1 MGPLHGIK
9 VVEFAALG
17 PCPMAAMILADL
29 GAEVVRIERKPAPG
43 AKPASASRGD
53 AGPSQD
59 APTPPRGAEAP
70 PSGGSGGSPLFDPNI
85 DILNRSRRVVTLDL
99 KKPEGLAAARELVA
113 KADILVEGYRPGVME
128 RLGLGPD
135 DSIKANPRLVYG
147 RMTGWGQSG
156 PLAHAAGHDI
166 NYLSLSGAL
175 HAIGEP
181 GGKPVVPLNLVA
193 DCGGGAMLLV
203 VGVLAALTEA
213 RGSGLGQVVDAAMTD
228 GSALLMTMMYTLKAM
243 GQWGQ
248 TRGSNLLDGGAH
260 FYDTYRCADGK
271 YLSIGPIE
279 PQFYALF
286 LQKAGIDDPDFSQQ
300 WDRARWPELKTR
312 LAAHLATRTR
322 DAWCVL
328 MEGSDA
334 CVAPVLDMDEAP
346 EHPHNRARGTFI
358 EVGGVVQPAPAPRFS
373 RSTPATPRP
382 PQVGATGEDVLADW
396 GFTPDAID
404 GLRRAGAI

>member
-29 GAEVVRIERKPAPG
+29 GAEVVRIERKLPPG
-43 AKPASASRGD
+43 AKP
-53 AGPSQD
+53 
-59 APTPPRGAEAP
+59 
-70 PSGGSGGSPLFDPNI
+70 GSELFDPRI

-99 KKPEGLAAARELVA
+99 KKPEGIAAARQLIA
-113 KADILVEGYRPGVME
+113 GADILVEGFRPGVME

-135 DSIKANPRLVYG
+135 EALKANPRLVFG
-147 RMTGWGQSG
+147 RMTGWGQTG
-156 PLAHAAGHDI
+156 PLASAAGHDI

-181 GGKPVVPLNLVA
+181 GRKPVVPLNLVA

-213 RGSGLGQVVDAAMTD
+213 RNSGQGQVVDAAMTD

-243 GQWGQ
+243 GEWTQQ
-248 TRGSNLLDGGAH
+248 RGSNLLDGGAH
-260 FYDTYRCADGK
+260 FYDTYRCRDGK
-271 YLSIGPIE
+271 YISIGPIE

-286 LQKAGIDDPDFSQQ
+286 LAKTGLTDPDFSQQ
-300 WDRARWPELKTR
+300 WDRARWPELKAR
-312 LAAHLATRTR
+312 LAAHLETRSR
-322 DAWCVL
+322 DEWCQL
-328 MEGSDA
+328 LEGSDA

-358 EVGGVVQPAPAPRFS
+358 EVGGVIQPAPAPRFS
-373 RSTPATPRP
+373 RSTPATPHP
-382 PQVGATGEDVLADW
+382 PVTGATGEDVLADW
-396 GFTPDAID
+396 GFQAAAID
-404 GLRRAGAI
+404 ALRQAGAI

>member
-9 VVEFAALG
+9 IVEFAALG
-17 PCPMAAMILADL
+17 PAPMGAMILADL
-29 GAEVVRIERKPAPG
+29 GAEVVRIERKLPPG
-43 AKPASASRGD
+43 AK
-53 AGPSQD
+53 AGS
-59 APTPPRGAEAP
+59 E
-70 PSGGSGGSPLFDPNI
+70 LFDPRL

-99 KKPEGLAAARELVA
+99 KKPEGLAAARQLIA
-113 KADILVEGYRPGVME
+113 GADILIEGFRPGVME

-135 DSIKANPRLVYG
+135 ECLGSNPRLVFG
-147 RMTGWGQSG
+147 RMTGWGQTG
-156 PLAHAAGHDI
+156 PLANAAGHDI

-203 VGVLAALTEA
+203 VGVLAALHEA
-213 RGSGLGQVVDAAMTD
+213 RTSGQGQVVDAAMTD

-243 GQWGQ
+243 GDWTQQ
-248 TRGSNLLDGGAH
+248 RGSNLLDGGAH

-271 YLSIGPIE
+271 YISIGPIE

-286 LQKAGIDDPDFSQQ
+286 LDKTGLADPDFSQQ
-300 WDRARWPELKTR
+300 WDRARWPELKVR
-312 LAAHLATRTR
+312 LAAHLETRTR
-322 DAWCVL
+322 DAWCAL
-328 MEGSDA
+328 LEGTDA

-373 RSTPATPRP
+373 RSTPARPRP
-382 PQVGATGEDVLADW
+382 PITGATGEDVLADW
-396 GFTPDAID
+396 GFTPDALD
-404 GLRRAGAI
+404 GLRKAGAI

>member
-43 AKPASASRGD
+43 AKPASD
-53 AGPSQD
+53 
-59 APTPPRGAEAP
+59 
-70 PSGGSGGSPLFDPNI
+70 LFDPTI

-99 KKPEGLAAARELVA
+99 KKPEGLAAARELVS

-128 RLGLGPD
+128 RLGVGPD
-135 DSIKANPRLVYG
+135 ESLNANPRLVYG
-147 RMTGWGQSG
+147 RMTGWGQTG
-156 PLAHAAGHDI
+156 PLASTAGHDI

-213 RGSGLGQVVDAAMTD
+213 RNSGKGQVVDAAMTD

-271 YLSIGPIE
+271 YVSIGPIE
-279 PQFYALF
+279 PQFYTLF
-286 LQKAGIDDPDFSQQ
+286 LQKAGITDPDFSQQ

-322 DAWCVL
+322 DEWCVL

-358 EVGGVVQPAPAPRFS
+358 EVGGVIQPAPAPRFS
-373 RSTPATPRP
+373 RSTPATPRA

>member
-9 VVEFAALG
+9 VIEFAALG

-43 AKPASASRGD
+43 AKPASD
-53 AGPSQD
+53 
-59 APTPPRGAEAP
+59 
-70 PSGGSGGSPLFDPNI
+70 LFDPAI

-99 KKPEGLAAARELVA
+99 KKPEALAAARQLIA
-113 KADILVEGYRPGVME
+113 GADVLVEGFRPGVME

-135 DSIKANPRLVYG
+135 ETLAANPRLVYG
-147 RMTGWGQSG
+147 RMTGWGQHG
-156 PLAHAAGHDI
+156 PLAQAAGHDI

-203 VGVLAALTEA
+203 VGVLAAVLEA
-213 RGSGLGQVVDAAMTD
+213 RQSGRGQVVDAAMTD
-228 GSALLMTMMYTLKAM
+228 GSALLMTMMYTFKAM
-243 GQWGQ
+243 GQWTQ
-248 TRGSNLLDGGAH
+248 ARGSNLLDGGAP

-279 PQFYALF
+279 PPFYALF
-286 LQKAGIDDPDFSQQ
+286 LEKAGLTDPDFRQQ
-300 WDRARWPELKTR
+300 WDRARWPELKQR
-312 LAAHLATRTR
+312 VAAHLATRPR
-322 DAWCVL
+322 DAWCAL
-328 MEGSDA
+328 LEGTDA

-346 EHPHNRARGTFI
+346 AHPHNRARGTFI
-358 EVGGVVQPAPAPRFS
+358 EVNGVVQPAPAPRFS
-373 RSTPATPRP
+373 RSTPAAPTPP
-382 PQVGATGEDVLADW
+382 TPGAPGEDVLADW
-396 GFTPDAID
+396 GLSPDAIAALKAVG
-404 GLRRAGAI
+404 GL

>member
-1 MGPLHGIK
+1 MGPLHGVK
-9 VVEFAALG
+9 VIEFAALG

-43 AKPASASRGD
+43 AKPASD
-53 AGPSQD
+53 
-59 APTPPRGAEAP
+59 
-70 PSGGSGGSPLFDPNI
+70 LFDPKI
-85 DILNRSRRVVTLDL
+85 DILNRSRRVLTLDL
-99 KKPEGLAAARELVA
+99 KKPEGLAAARELVS

-128 RLGLGPD
+128 RIGLGPD
-135 DSIKANPRLVYG
+135 ACLATNPRLVYG
-147 RMTGWGQSG
+147 RMTGWGQTG

-175 HAIGEP
+175 SAIGEA

-213 RGSGLGQVVDAAMTD
+213 RTSGQGQVVDAAMTD

-243 GQWGQ
+243 GQWSAE
-248 TRGSNLLDGGAH
+248 RGSNLLDGGAH

-286 LQKAGIDDPDFSQQ
+286 LDKAGITDPDFKLQ
-300 WDRARWPELKTR
+300 WDRARWPELKRR
-312 LAAHLATRTR
+312 LAAHLETRSR
-322 DAWCVL
+322 DEWCAL
-328 MEGSDA
+328 LEGSDA
-334 CVAPVLDMDEAP
+334 CVAPILSMDEAP

-358 EVGGVVQPAPAPRFS
+358 ELDGVIQPAPAPRFS
-373 RSTPATPRP
+373 RSVPAQPRP
-382 PQVGATGEDVLADW
+382 PVVGASGEEVLTDW
-396 GFTPDAID
+396 GFTPAAIT
-404 GLRRAGAI
+404 GLRQAGAIQ

>member
-9 VVEFAALG
+9 IVEFAALG

-43 AKPASASRGD
+43 AKPASD
-53 AGPSQD
+53 
-59 APTPPRGAEAP
+59 
-70 PSGGSGGSPLFDPNI
+70 LFDPKI

-128 RLGLGPD
+128 RLGVGPD
-135 DSIKANPRLVYG
+135 ESLNANPRLVYG
-147 RMTGWGQSG
+147 RMTGWGQTG
-156 PLAHAAGHDI
+156 PLASTAGHDI

-213 RGSGLGQVVDAAMTD
+213 RTSGRGQVVDAAMTD

-271 YLSIGPIE
+271 YISIGPIE

-286 LQKAGIDDPDFSQQ
+286 LQKAGITDPDFSQQ

-322 DAWCVL
+322 DEWCAVFD
-328 MEGSDA
+328 GSDA

-358 EVGGVVQPAPAPRFS
+358 EVGGVIQPAPAPRFS
-373 RSTPATPRP
+373 RSTPATPRA

>member
-1 MGPLHGIK
+1 MGPLHGVK
-9 VVEFAALG
+9 VIEFAALG

-43 AKPASASRGD
+43 AKPASD
-53 AGPSQD
+53 
-59 APTPPRGAEAP
+59 
-70 PSGGSGGSPLFDPNI
+70 LFDPKI

-99 KKPEGLAAARELVA
+99 KKPEGLAAAKQLVA
-113 KADILVEGYRPGVME
+113 GADILVEGYRPGVME
-128 RLGLGPD
+128 RIGLGPD
-135 DSIKANPRLVYG
+135 TCLEANPRLVYG
-147 RMTGWGQSG
+147 RMTGWGQTG
-156 PLAHAAGHDI
+156 PLAQAAGHDI

-213 RGSGLGQVVDAAMTD
+213 RTSGQGQVVDAAMTD

-243 GQWGQ
+243 GQWTQ
-248 TRGSNLLDGGAH
+248 QRGSNLLDGGAH

-271 YLSIGPIE
+271 YISIGPIE

-286 LQKAGIDDPDFSQQ
+286 LQKTGLGDPDFSQQ
-300 WDRARWPELKTR
+300 WDRARWPELKAR
-312 LAAHLATRTR
+312 LAAHLETRPR
-322 DAWCVL
+322 DQWCAL
-328 MEGSDA
+328 LEGTDA

-358 EVGGVVQPAPAPRFS
+358 EVGGVTQPAPAPRFS
-373 RSTPATPRP
+373 RSIPAQPRP
-382 PQVGATGEDVLADW
+382 PVAGVTGDDVLADW
-396 GFTPDAID
+396 GFTPDDINR
-404 GLRRAGAI
+404 LRTAGAV

>member
-1 MGPLHGIK
+1 
-9 VVEFAALG
+9 
-17 PCPMAAMILADL
+17 
-29 GAEVVRIERKPAPG
+29 
-43 AKPASASRGD
+43 
-53 AGPSQD
+53 
-59 APTPPRGAEAP
+59 
-70 PSGGSGGSPLFDPNI
+70 
-85 DILNRSRRVVTLDL
+85 
-99 KKPEGLAAARELVA
+99 
-113 KADILVEGYRPGVME
+113 ME
-128 RLGLGPD
+128 RLGVGPD
-135 DSIKANPRLVYG
+135 ESLNANPRLVYG

-156 PLAHAAGHDI
+156 PLASTAGHDI

-213 RGSGLGQVVDAAMTD
+213 RNSGKGQVVDAAMTD

-271 YLSIGPIE
+271 YVSIGPIE

-286 LQKAGIDDPDFSQQ
+286 LQKAGITDPDFSQQ

-312 LAAHLATRTR
+312 IAAHLETRTR
-322 DAWCVL
+322 DEWCAL
-328 MEGSDA
+328 FDGSDA

-358 EVGGVVQPAPAPRFS
+358 EVGGVIQPAPAPRFS
-373 RSTPATPRP
+373 RSTPATPRAP
-382 PQVGATGEDVLADW
+382 KHGATGEDVLADW
-396 GFTPDAID
+396 GFTPDTID